1 LAKTRFAYFCQSC
14 GYESAKWL
22 GKCPSCS
29 QWNTFVEEVL
39 EKANTSIPNW
49 KATSTTLQRANKPVK
64 VADITFNEEH
74 RLLTPDKEFN
84 RVLGGGIVAGSLVL
98 IGGEP
103 GIGKSTLMLQLA
115 LNMPGLKVLY
125 ISGEES
131 EHQIKMRAERLEEV
145 GSRKSE
151 VGSQKLDG
159 GAFKS
164 EIEHPKSEIE
174 YKSEIEHP
182 KSEISRGCYILTET
196 STQNIFK
203 QIEQLEPDIVVVDS
217 IQTLYSAHI
226 ESTPGSVSQVREC
239 TAELLRFAK
248 ESGTPVFLIGH
259 ITKDGMIA
267 GPKILE
273 HMVDTV
279 LQFEGDRHHVYRI
292 LRTVK
297 NRFGS
302 SSELGIYEML
312 GEGLR
317 EVSNPSEILLSQR
330 DEALSGITI
339 STTLEGMRPMM
350 IETQALVSPSPYG
363 TPQRTATGFDTRRMS
378 MLLAVL
384 EKRCGFNLGA
394 KDVFLNITGGIRVED
409 PAIDLGLAAAIIS
422 SHEDIP
428 VPFKTC
434 FAGEIGLSGEIRA
447 VNRVEQR
454 IAEAQ
459 KLGFEQ
465 IFISKYNLPSGG
477 HDKKGIDLSRYKID
491 IKIVSRI
498 EEVFGLL
505 FG

>member
-1 LAKTRFAYFCQSC
+1 MAKSKIAYFCQSC
-14 GYESAKWL
+14 GFESPKWL
-22 GKCPSCS
+22 GKCPSCQ
-29 QWNTFVEEVL
+29 QWNTFVEEVI
-39 EKANTSIPNW
+39 EKGNASVPAWKPASTSQ
-49 KATSTTLQRANKPVK
+49 QRANKPVA
-64 VADITFNEEH
+64 VTEITYTEEH
-74 RLLTPDKEFN
+74 RMPTPDKEFN
-84 RVLGGGIVAGSLVL
+84 RVLGGGIVPGSLVL

-115 LNMPGLKVLY
+115 LNMPNQKVLY
-125 ISGEES
+125 VSGEES
-131 EHQIKMRAERLEEV
+131 ERQIKMRAERLASPE
-145 GSRKSE
+145 
-151 VGSQKLDG
+151 G
-159 GAFKS
+159 GTIGEGA
-164 EIEHPKSEIE
+164 
-174 YKSEIEHP
+174 
-182 KSEISRGCYILTET
+182 YILTET

-203 QIEQLEPDIVVVDS
+203 QIEALEPDMVVIDS
-217 IQTLYSAHI
+217 IQTLHSAHI

-248 ESGTPVFLIGH
+248 ETSTPVFLIGH

-292 LRTVK
+292 LRTIK

-302 SSELGIYEML
+302 ASELGIYEMM

-317 EVSNPSEILLSQR
+317 EVSNPSEILLSHR
-330 DEALSGITI
+330 EAPLSGITI
-339 STTLEGMRPMM
+339 SATLEGMRPML
-350 IETQALVSPSPYG
+350 IETQALVSASAYG
-363 TPQRTATGFDTRRMS
+363 TPQRTATGFDTKRMS

-384 EKRCGFNLGA
+384 EKRCGFRLGA

-422 SHEDIP
+422 SHEDMPI
-428 VPFKTC
+428 PFKTC
-434 FAGEIGLSGEIRA
+434 FAGELGLSGEIRA

-459 KLGFEQ
+459 KLGFNQ
-465 IFISKYNLPSGG
+465 IFISKYNLPASGQ
-477 HDKKGIDLSRYKID
+477 DKKRMDLSRYDID
-491 IKIVSRI
+491 IKIVSSI

>member
-1 LAKTRFAYFCQSC
+1 MAKSKIAYFCQSC

-22 GKCPSCS
+22 GKCPSCQ
-29 QWNTFVEEVL
+29 QWNTFVEEIL
-39 EKANTSIPNW
+39 EKSNASVPNW
-49 KATSTTLQRANKPVK
+49 KASPSSSQRANKPVE
-64 VADITFNEEH
+64 VADITFKEEH

-115 LNMPGLKVLY
+115 LNMPNVKVLY
-125 ISGEES
+125 VSGEES
-131 EHQIKMRAERLEEV
+131 DHQIKMRAERLVSLETHEARARNKELKEEF
-145 GSRKSE
+145 GK
-151 VGSQKLDG
+151 
-159 GAFKS
+159 
-164 EIEHPKSEIE
+164 
-174 YKSEIEHP
+174 
-182 KSEISRGCYILTET
+182 GCFILTET

-203 QIEQLEPDIVVVDS
+203 QIEELQPDILVIDS
-217 IQTLYSAHI
+217 IQTLHSSHV

-248 ESGTPVFLIGH
+248 ETSTPVFLIGH

-292 LRTVK
+292 LRTIK

-330 DEALSGITI
+330 DEPLSGVTI
-339 STTLEGMRPMM
+339 SATLEGMRPML
-350 IETQALVSPSPYG
+350 IETQALVSTSAYG
-363 TPQRTATGFDTRRMS
+363 TPQRTATGFDTKRMS

-384 EKRCGFNLGA
+384 EKRCGFRLGA

-428 VPFKTC
+428 IPSKTC

-459 KLGFEQ
+459 KLGFDQ
-465 IFISKYNLPSGG
+465 IFISKYNMPTAAK
-477 HDKKGIDLSRYKID
+477 DKKRLDLSRYTID
-491 IKIVSRI
+491 VKVVGRI